1 MLKLPIKCL
10 KLIFDTQ
17 NLLFCDEKCSRN
29 MFLEFFFPKIF
40 LDPSSQRKQ
49 TKKTGKTEK
58 CQFFDTKSV
67 IYQ

>member
-29 MFLEFFFPKIF
+29 MFLEFFFQKFFWTPPHRENRQKNGKKLKNANF
-40 LDPSSQRKQ
+40 LTLNQ
-49 TKKTGKTEK
+49 
-58 CQFFDTKSV
+58 
-67 IYQ
+67 

>member
-29 MFLEFFFPKIF
+29 MFLEIFFPNRENRQKNG
-40 LDPSSQRKQ
+40 K
-49 TKKTGKTEK
+49 KTEK
-58 CQFFDTKSV
+58 RQFFDTKSV

>member
-29 MFLEFFFPKIF
+29 MFLEFFFQKI
-40 LDPSSQRKQ
+40 LGPLLTEKTD
-49 TKKTGKTEK
+49 KKTGKTEK
-58 CQFFDTKSV
+58 CQFFDPKSV